1 MVIITVLV
9 HMLKWDITGA
19 YLQKLPAYSLSF
31 SYECSNPIDGVTLHP
46 LDSERS
52 PGGSSGGEGALIGAG
67 GSLLGF
73 GSDLG
78 GSIRVPAYLC
88 GICGLKPGSKRVR

>member
-1 MVIITVLV
+1 
-9 HMLKWDITGA
+9 MLKWDIA
-19 YLQKLPAYSLSF
+19 KAVPQKLPAYSLSF

-46 LDSERS
+46 HDSERT
-52 PGGSSGGEGALIGAG
+52 PGGSSGGEAALVGAG
-67 GSLLGF
+67 GSLLGL

-78 GSIRVPAYLC
+78 GSIRVPAYSC

>member
-1 MVIITVLV
+1 
-9 HMLKWDITGA
+9 MLKWDIA
-19 YLQKLPAYSLSF
+19 KAVFQKLPTYSLSF

-46 LDSERS
+46 LDSERT

-78 GSIRVPAYLC
+78 GSIRVPAFSC
-88 GICGLKPGSKRVR
+88 GICGIKAGSKRVR